1 MKENKN
7 LFGFS
12 SSFSQKNEK
21 NKNKGEKMGNRD
33 KKKPHNKV
41 ACVIFLLIERKII
54 RWFGIVIIL
63 TNLHLTYN
71 QVSLAIS

>member
-1 MKENKN
+1 
-7 LFGFS
+7 
-12 SSFSQKNEK
+12 
-21 NKNKGEKMGNRD
+21 MGNRD

-71 QVSLAIS
+71 QVSLAIYDFNYSL